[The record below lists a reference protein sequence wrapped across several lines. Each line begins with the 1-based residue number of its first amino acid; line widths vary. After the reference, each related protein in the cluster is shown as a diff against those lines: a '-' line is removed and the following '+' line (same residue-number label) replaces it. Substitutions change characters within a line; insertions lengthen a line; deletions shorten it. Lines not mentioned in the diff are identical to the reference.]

1 MSLAEKIERL
11 YHQQTTDYGQEFFDA
26 FKELKQGLNSGEI
39 RAAEPAPGE
48 LTGWKVNAWVKMGI
62 LLGFRVGMLE
72 DMSASGDGGAF
83 TSYGSAQES
92 DGPSGFVGFPEKA
105 VSNDRP
111 PQVPR
116 SQC

>member
-11 YHQQTTDYGQEFFDA
+11 YHQQTTDYGREFFDA

-72 DMSASGDGGAF
+72 DMSASGDRGAF
-83 TSYGSAQES
+83 TSY
-92 DGPSGFVGFPEKA
+92 D
-105 VSNDRP
+105 
-111 PQVPR
+111 
-116 SQC
+116 

>member
-11 YHQQTTDYGQEFFDA
+11 YHQQTTDYGQEFFDT

-62 LLGFRVGMLE
+62 LFG
-72 DMSASGDGGAF
+72 
-83 TSYGSAQES
+83 
-92 DGPSGFVGFPEKA
+92 
-105 VSNDRP
+105 
-111 PQVPR
+111 VPR
-116 SQC
+116 RDARGYVGLRRPRGVYLLR

>member
-48 LTGWKVNAWVKMGI
+48 LTGWKVPGK
-62 LLGFRVGMLE
+62 
-72 DMSASGDGGAF
+72 
-83 TSYGSAQES
+83 AQ
-92 DGPSGFVGFPEKA
+92 
-105 VSNDRP
+105 RLTR
-111 PQVPR
+111 PR
-116 SQC
+116 SHRRRSRLWVTSSFPPTKRKICAVEQNR